1 MFNLSASRSVGLIF
15 GLFLKQTGFNMKN
28 FYKSNNTLLIQEY
41 SLFIIQFS
49 LIRSFLNISI
59 SLVISEKTSRF
70 VTN

>member
-41 SLFIIQFS
+41 SLFNFH
-49 LIRSFLNISI
+49 
-59 SLVISEKTSRF
+59 
-70 VTN
+70 